1 MIGKTEADPV
11 DAEPNPETDVTDT
24 TESDEEEAN
33 DVHGITEN
41 DPKETSEHSITE
53 NPEETSEHSTTE
65 DQEEITK
72 HSIMEDPGETSKHSV
87 VEDPTENEQSVED
100 HDIVINKPI
109 DEKIRKGSSAEE
121 VETQDYDETQFNK
134 AEVDVTDTDTE
145 SDDYNNEIDSSIVN
159 IDAESKDCGNKIG
172 IKTFKIGPIGIC
184 TKDNVCDIFDFL
196 FEKSVKSRLA
206 NITNEKIIET
216 SQEDVFFGETVT
228 HSDEDLIGFNSTK
241 LKQPQKVEKNTA
253 NRPDLKDI
261 EELLNKKKIEYAHK
275 IQEIELHLL
284 KLENRLLT
292 ETLGKQNNSASYVR
306 LENLILKLENE
317 LLKINRSFVMIQEEN
332 NQLKDKQLSEEQ
344 IFELFN
350 KARKENNEAEQKYLA
365 LADNSTALESM
376 VDKQQSK
383 IIELVLMMH
392 NQTDFINKLEEKSQ
406 RLEQQN
412 RELHEVLVNQSNMM
426 SQLVKGMNYMK
437 EEQEKLKSTVA
448 QPLPLST
455 NILPIREDV
464 SVDTDPPHARDE
476 RKDEDEI
483 KDSSKIEKVIGITSE
498 DEAKLNVLETVAE
511 NIDKS
516 NEASS
521 KYVSSEEFKQKETKK
536 PKPTTKDEP
545 ASAQKRQIVIPET
558 PKYFNSKPSGPKG
571 EILDQQFVN
580 PSAVCA
586 NYAKK
591 HNISSD

>member
-1 MIGKTEADPV
+1 MIGKTEDPV
-11 DAEPNPETDVTDT
+11 DVDAEQNPKTDVTDT
-24 TESDEEEAN
+24 TESDEEESN
-33 DVHGITEN
+33 EIHSITEN
-41 DPKETSEHSITE
+41 DSKETSEHSTE
-53 NPEETSEHSTTE
+53 DQEETSEHSIKEDSEETSEHSTE
-65 DQEEITK
+65 DQEETSE
-72 HSIMEDPGETSKHSV
+72 HSIKEDSEETSEHSI
-87 VEDPTENEQSVED
+87 VEDPTENELSVEE
-100 HDIVINKPI
+100 HDIVMDKTINENI
-109 DEKIRKGSSAEE
+109 RISSRAEK
-121 VETQDYDETQFNK
+121 VQTHETK
-134 AEVDVTDTDTE
+134 ADVDVTDTDTE
-145 SDDYNNEIDSSIVN
+145 SDDYNNEIDSSTVD
-159 IDAESKDCGNKIG
+159 IDTESNDCGSKIG
-172 IKTFKIGPIGIC
+172 IKKFRIGPFGIC
-184 TKDNVCDIFDFL
+184 TKDNVCDIFEFL
-196 FEKSVKSRLA
+196 FGKSVKSRLT
-206 NITNEKIIET
+206 NITNEKMTET
-216 SQEDVFFGETVT
+216 DQEDVFFGETVA
-228 HSDEDLIGFNSTK
+228 HSDEDLTGFNSTK
-241 LKQPQKVEKNTA
+241 LKEPKKLEKHTA

-332 NQLKDKQLSEEQ
+332 NQLRDKQLSEEQ
-344 IFELFN
+344 IFDLFN

-464 SVDTDPPHARDE
+464 SADTDPLHSRDE
-476 RKDEDEI
+476 RKDEDET
-483 KDSSKIEKVIGITSE
+483 KDSSKVEKVTAVTIE
-498 DEAKLNVLETVAE
+498 DEAKLNVQETVVE

-516 NEASS
+516 NEASL
-521 KYVSSEEFKQKETKK
+521 KYVSSEEFKPKETKK
-536 PKPTTKDEP
+536 TKPTAKVEP
-545 ASAQKRQIVIPET
+545 ASAQKRQIVIHET
-558 PKYFNSKPSGPKG
+558 PKYFNPKPSGPKG
-571 EILDQQFVN
+571 EILDQKFVN

-586 NYAKK
+586 KVT
-591 HNISSD
+591 

>member
-1 MIGKTEADPV
+1 MIGKTEDPV
-11 DAEPNPETDVTDT
+11 DVDAEQNPETDVTDT
-24 TESDEEEAN
+24 TESDEEESN
-33 DVHGITEN
+33 EIHSITE
-41 DPKETSEHSITE
+41 DDSKETSEHSIKE
-53 NPEETSEHSTTE
+53 DSEETSEHSIKEDLEETFEHSTE
-65 DQEEITK
+65 DQEETSE
-72 HSIMEDPGETSKHSV
+72 HSIKEDSEETSEHSI
-87 VEDPTENEQSVED
+87 VEDPTENELSVVE
-100 HDIVINKPI
+100 HDIVMDKTIN
-109 DEKIRKGSSAEE
+109 ENIRISGRTEE
-121 VETQDYDETQFNK
+121 VQTHGTK
-134 AEVDVTDTDTE
+134 AVVDATDADTE
-145 SDDYNNEIDSSIVN
+145 SDDSNNEIDSSTVD
-159 IDAESKDCGNKIG
+159 IDTESNDCGNKIG
-172 IKTFKIGPIGIC
+172 IKKFRIGLIGIC
-184 TKDNVCDIFDFL
+184 SKDNVCDIFEFL
-196 FEKSVKSRLA
+196 FGKSVKSRLT
-206 NITNEKIIET
+206 NITNEKMTET
-216 SQEDVFFGETVT
+216 NQEDVFFGETVV
-228 HSDEDLIGFNSTK
+228 HSDENLTGFNSTK
-241 LKQPQKVEKNTA
+241 LKQPQKFEKNTA

-412 RELHEVLVNQSNMM
+412 RELHEVLVNQSDMM

-464 SVDTDPPHARDE
+464 SADTDPPHARDE
-476 RKDEDEI
+476 RKDEDET
-483 KDSSKIEKVIGITSE
+483 KDSSKVEKVTAVTSE
-498 DEAKLNVLETVAE
+498 EQAKLNVLETVAE

-516 NEASS
+516 SEASS
-521 KYVSSEEFKQKETKK
+521 KYVSSEEFKPKETKK
-536 PKPTTKDEP
+536 TKPTTKVEP

-558 PKYFNSKPSGPKG
+558 PKYFNPKPSGPKG

-586 NYAKK
+586 KVT
-591 HNISSD
+591 